1 MENDCKTRAQ
11 CWARTGPGLQ
21 PTGCAACHTRPA
33 RPQPG
38 GPVQPRKRPAAWE
51 RGAHTGRPRHGH
63 RVWFTCG
70 MVWWRA
76 HRCLGGSWTMA
87 RSSGEHQGAPWRAP
101 VGGGNGGLT
110 GEIGRRAGAERR
122 RRGGAQRWWR
132 HSDGCGGSEVSYDVR
147 TRGMRM
153 TRLAEDETAVGA
165 AHRGRWGMA
174 ASPARI
180 HSVVVA
186 PGARATLLG
195 SRGKRRGSGALG
207 R

>member
-1 MENDCKTRAQ
+1 MENDFKTRAQ

-63 RVWFTCG
+63 RVQFTCG

-87 RSSGEHQGAPWRAP
+87 RFVRGAPGGSMEGAGGRRERWAHRGNRSTC
-101 VGGGNGGLT
+101 GGGV
-110 GEIGRRAGAERR
+110 EAA
-122 RRGGAQRWWR
+122 RWWR
-132 HSDGCGGSEVSYDVR
+132 HSDGCGGSEAAYDVR

-153 TRLAEDETAVGA
+153 TRLAEEETGVGA